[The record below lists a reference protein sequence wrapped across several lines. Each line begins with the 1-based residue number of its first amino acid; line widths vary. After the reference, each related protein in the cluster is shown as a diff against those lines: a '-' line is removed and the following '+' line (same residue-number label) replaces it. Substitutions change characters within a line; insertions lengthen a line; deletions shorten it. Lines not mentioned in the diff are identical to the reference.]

1 MAMVWA
7 HEKRPT
13 QGPVVLSRKENSRLA
28 AGLLDLG
35 ATLTDL
41 EFRIALAN
49 DVDASASF
57 YNLAIRMAIL
67 QSANTTYNFHRID
80 LVGRIV

>member
-1 MAMVWA
+1 M
-7 HEKRPT
+7 
-13 QGPVVLSRKENSRLA
+13 LSLSKKSRLA

-35 ATLTDL
+35 PTLTDF
-41 EFRIALAN
+41 ESRVALAN
-49 DVDASASF
+49 DIDAAAAF
-57 YNLAIRMAIL
+57 HHLAIRMAVF

>member
-1 MAMVWA
+1 MLSWS
-7 HEKRPT
+7 EK
-13 QGPVVLSRKENSRLA
+13 SRLA

-41 EFRIALAN
+41 EFWIALTN
-49 DVDASASF
+49 DVDAAASF

-80 LVGRIV
+80 LAGRIV

>member
-1 MAMVWA
+1 M
-7 HEKRPT
+7 E
-13 QGPVVLSRKENSRLA
+13 RKSRLA

-41 EFRIALAN
+41 EFWIALTN
-49 DVDASASF
+49 DVDAAASF

>member
-13 QGPVVLSRKENSRLA
+13 QGPVVLSRRENSRLA

-35 ATLTDL
+35 ATLPDL
-41 EFRIALAN
+41 EFWVAFAN
-49 DVDASASF
+49 HIDSATSF
-57 YNLAIRMAIL
+57 NHLAIRMAIF

-80 LVGRIV
+80 LAGRIV

>member
-1 MAMVWA
+1 MLLRA

-13 QGPVVLSRKENSRLA
+13 LGPVVLSLSKKSRLA

-35 ATLTDL
+35 PTLTDF

-49 DVDASASF
+49 DIDAAAAF
-57 YNLAIRMAIL
+57 HHLAIRMAVL
-67 QSANTTYNFHRID
+67 QGANTTYNFHRID
-80 LVGRIV
+80 LAGRIV

>member
-1 MAMVWA
+1 MA

-13 QGPVVLSRKENSRLA
+13 RGPVVRSRCSKSRLA

-35 ATLTDL
+35 ATLTDF
-41 EFRIALAN
+41 EFWIAFAN
-49 DVDASASF
+49 DIDAAAAF
-57 YNLAIRMAIL
+57 DHLAIRMAVL
-67 QSANTTYNFHRID
+67 QRANTTYNFHRID